1 MQLNHCH
8 LQLTQAC
15 NLNCHFCGQNHVAAG
30 ELTAAEWFD
39 LLAQMA
45 ELPVLPKLTVWGGEP
60 LLSPIFPAVAEKA
73 AAMGFSM
80 ELITNGTLLDRYSS
94 LIKNNFRR
102 VCVSV
107 DGPEDIHDAIRGKG
121 VFRKLSRNLPLI
133 SGGNATVEMMG
144 VLAPETLAT
153 VSQAP
158 YGLPVDG
165 IIFHELIYMTADEAG
180 SDAAA
185 WENNYSK
192 DYPAKLAATVR
203 ELRNVEFPVP
213 AQFQP
218 HGTGNICQQIY
229 THLHIGSTGET
240 SFCTDFTGYTLGNV
254 RERSLLDIFNGEAAN
269 VQRKKVEAGTFPCC
283 RHCSWC
289 NTAADIIKFENKK

>member
-133 SGGNATVEMMG
+133 SGGNANSPRSFS
-144 VLAPETLAT
+144 LQNA
-153 VSQAP
+153 
-158 YGLPVDG
+158 
-165 IIFHELIYMTADEAG
+165 
-180 SDAAA
+180 
-185 WENNYSK
+185 
-192 DYPAKLAATVR
+192 
-203 ELRNVEFPVP
+203 RNFPRL
-213 AQFQP
+213 
-218 HGTGNICQQIY
+218 T
-229 THLHIGSTGET
+229 SRT
-240 SFCTDFTGYTLGNV
+240 SFKLPIKYLLVVQNMISFHICPSLSTPFTVDKIRHRVYIIYRVIGRKMVQITLNC
-254 RERSLLDIFNGEAAN
+254 IF
-269 VQRKKVEAGTFPCC
+269 
-283 RHCSWC
+283 
-289 NTAADIIKFENKK
+289 